1 MKNCIFCKIVKKEIP
16 AYIVAENKNAI
27 AFLDINPIADG
38 HTVIISKK
46 HYPDWQHTPKE
57 VMVDIIALSYEVI
70 DKIDKGLKPFGYNYI
85 SNQGAIANQVI
96 FHFHLHIVPKYYENQ
111 GFKANR
117 IDVHVQSV
125 EKVYKKLVKKPLL

>member
-1 MKNCIFCKIVKKEIP
+1 MENCIFCKIVKKESP

-27 AFLDINPIADG
+27 AFLDINPVVDG

-46 HYPDWQHTPKE
+46 HYPDWQHTPNE
-57 VMVDIIALSYEVI
+57 VMADVIALSYEVTDMI
-70 DKIDKGLKPFGYNYI
+70 DKTFNPLGYNYI

-96 FHFHLHIVPKYYENQ
+96 FHFHLHIVPKYYQNQ

-117 IDVHVQSV
+117 IDVHTQPV
-125 EKVYKKLVKKPLL
+125 EKIYKKLVKKHLF